1 MPALSRF
8 RSRLVAAL
16 GQRGDGECKREGKRD
31 SGCVLPDYLS
41 VRSMRLGRERGSE
54 LLFVLM
60 IRGLIRGGDR
70 GKGV

>member
-8 RSRLVAAL
+8 RSRLVVAL

-41 VRSMRLGRERGSE
+41 VRSMRLGRERQ
-54 LLFVLM
+54 
-60 IRGLIRGGDR
+60 
-70 GKGV
+70 